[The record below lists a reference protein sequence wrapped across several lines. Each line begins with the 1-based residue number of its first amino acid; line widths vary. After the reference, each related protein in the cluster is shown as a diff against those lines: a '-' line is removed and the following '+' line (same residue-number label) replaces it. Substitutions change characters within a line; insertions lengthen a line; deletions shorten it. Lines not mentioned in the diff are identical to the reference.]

1 MPLFFSLGSARKSFA
16 SMILGRATRHRPA
29 PMPRANNE
37 EIYTGLLNLSRADQ
51 EELAKAGVI

>member
-1 MPLFFSLGSARKSFA
+1 MRSRWRGLNLAYH
-16 SMILGRATRHRPA
+16 RAA

-37 EIYTGLLNLSRADQ
+37 EIYTGLLNLSPADQ